1 MMSLVKSDTFPV
13 LGIDISN
20 LSKPEFFNVLSDR
33 LMDSKRESPPVF
45 VVTVNPEIAMQTLI
59 DSSFG
64 KILNKSTFNTAD
76 GIGISWAVKY
86 LHGHTVDRI
95 TGSDSLEVIC
105 MLCAEH
111 GQSVFLYGAGPDV
124 AEKAAAVLQNRIEGL
139 RVEGTYSPAHSN
151 MTLEELPFDTR
162 YYMSCASVIFV
173 ALGSPAQEQW
183 IDKNLH
189 KLPNCKLIIG
199 IGGSFD
205 FIAGTVKRAPVVMQR
220 MGVEWL
226 YRLYRQPSRWRRM
239 MRLPRFAMNVL
250 KSKSRVPGSTR
261 LTRPILTDLPGR

>member
-13 LGIDISN
+13 LGIDIST
-20 LSKPEFFNVLSDR
+20 LSKPEFYNVVNDR

-59 DSSFG
+59 DTNFG
-64 KILNKSTFNTAD
+64 KILNRSTINTAD

-86 LHGHTVDRI
+86 LHGELVERI
-95 TGSDSLEVIC
+95 TGSDSLEAIC
-105 MLCAEH
+105 TLCARH
-111 GQSVFLYGAGPDV
+111 GQSVFLYGAGPHV
-124 AEKAAAVLQNRIEGL
+124 AEKAALVLQKRIDGL
-139 RVEGTYSPAHSN
+139 RVEGSYSPAHSN
-151 MTLEELPFDTR
+151 IPLEDHPFDTK
-162 YYMSCASVIFV
+162 YYMMCASVIFV

-183 IDKNLH
+183 IDENLH

-205 FIAGTVKRAPVVMQR
+205 FIAGTVKRAPVMMQR

-226 YRLYRQPSRWRRM
+226 YRLYLQPSRWRRM

-250 KSKSRVPGSTR
+250 KSKSRFPGSTR
-261 LTRPILTDLPGR
+261 LTRPVLTDLSGR